1 MKRCGH
7 SKWLALRIQRNELV
21 LLESDRLQTLVDH
34 IPNPDAHQL
43 SLVVLVGGV
52 AKSSALQWLTSGRK
66 CRKPTGRRG
75 SGSDIHLHLGGS
87 SAFGDKVILLADGD
101 LPYHVPKYQSSSVG
115 ECHETTRRILPR
127 IREGVGDLALDE
139 AADNLYS
146 RLFCPFAD
154 VFCFF
159 SADFGGFRPIV
170 RYLASWLEKG
180 RPSTLSKATY
190 PRVLVVA
197 ETTKPC
203 DESEKEAKDVFLG
216 EFKKETTKEFAERF
230 SALDVV
236 TVSSEGRMSAH
247 ARYQRFEERVVQ
259 ASDQVRFNRAE
270 TRTLF
275 SARHFAAFFRHACD
289 HFARNPREPFDFVK
303 ASRLRNPVSV
313 DLGKHLSNFLKNIKS
328 LHELAEF
335 AVPVISSSFL
345 LDHYPPGMHGMRV
358 SHLDMALEDLTI
370 RQRSNLET
378 CSRRYIKMSVIR

>member
-1 MKRCGH
+1 MIVANTGTVCHLLKENHLFLPRGMSFISCSGCTLTMKRCGH

-43 SLVVLVGGV
+43 SLVVLVGGA
-52 AKSSALQWLTSGRK
+52 AKSSALQWLASGGK

-75 SGSDIHLHLGGS
+75 SGSDIDLQLGGS

-101 LPYHVPKYQSSSVG
+101 LPYQVPKYRSSSVG

-127 IREGVGDLALDE
+127 IREGVGCLALDE

-146 RLFCPFAD
+146 RLLCPFAD

-197 ETTKPC
+197 EATTPC

-216 EFKKETTKEFAERF
+216 EFKKETTKEFAKDFRPLTSWSCLPHSCIEFWDIAVRRGTDSDCHSTRRTRPRF
-230 SALDVV
+230 LVGQ
-236 TVSSEGRMSAH
+236 SSYR
-247 ARYQRFEERVVQ
+247 
-259 ASDQVRFNRAE
+259 
-270 TRTLF
+270 TRSTNPITT
-275 SARHFAAFFRHACD
+275 AA
-289 HFARNPREPFDFVK
+289 
-303 ASRLRNPVSV
+303 RLR
-313 DLGKHLSNFLKNIKS
+313 
-328 LHELAEF
+328 
-335 AVPVISSSFL
+335 
-345 LDHYPPGMHGMRV
+345 
-358 SHLDMALEDLTI
+358 
-370 RQRSNLET
+370 
-378 CSRRYIKMSVIR
+378 

>member
-1 MKRCGH
+1 MSSIPCASCTLIMKRCDH
-7 SKWLALRIQRNELV
+7 SEWLALRIQENELV
-21 LLESDRLQTLVDH
+21 LQESNRLQTLIEH
-34 IPNPDAHQL
+34 IPNSDAHQL
-43 SLVVLVGGV
+43 SLVVLVGDV
-52 AKSSALQWLTSGRK
+52 AKSSALQWLASGRK
-66 CRKPTGRRG
+66 LRKTTSRRG
-75 SGSDIHLHLGGS
+75 SGSDIHLHLGDA

-101 LPYHVPKYQSSSVG
+101 LPYHIPKYQRLSVG
-115 ECHETTRRILPR
+115 KCHETTRRALPR
-127 IREGVGDLALDE
+127 IREGVGALVLDE

-146 RLFCPFAD
+146 RLLCPFAD

-180 RPSTLSKATY
+180 LPSKLPKATY

-197 ETTKPC
+197 EIVMPC
-203 DESEKEAKDVFLG
+203 AESEKEAKDVFLG

-230 SALDVV
+230 SALDIVA
-236 TVSSEGRMSAH
+236 VSSEGRMSAH
-247 ARYQRFEERVVQ
+247 ARYKRLEERVMQ

-313 DLGKHLSNFLKNIKS
+313 DLDKHMSNFLKNIKS
-328 LHELAEF
+328 SHELIEF

-358 SHLDMALEDLTI
+358 SVLIWLWKI
-370 RQRSNLET
+370 
-378 CSRRYIKMSVIR
+378 